1 MKLNFAL
8 AVLNAV
14 LLATAFYIAINEYK
28 LYSLKKRV
36 FAVNLKDSL
45 ISLTSKAIK
54 KESAQ
59 RLREKLRK
67 AGNPLGLTP
76 ETFIIA
82 KILLVIFAIFYTQVV
97 SMELTQKIAFIG
109 FAFYAPDLYVH
120 FSQQDREEAFR
131 NEMPVIVD
139 IFELGATA
147 DIPIRDVFL
156 MAAESAENRHV
167 KQEMS
172 RLAAEYFMTNDKE
185 MCLRRFAKNTG
196 IVESEILA
204 MSLLQGDKT
213 GKTINILSSLSSS
226 LYNTVTARLVRQDK
240 STDYKVL
247 FTIFFL
253 MASIVML
260 YMYPYFANLE
270 GRLKSIFSLI

>member
-1 MKLNFAL
+1 MNLYLNIIKSIAI
-8 AVLNAV
+8 AI
-14 LLATAFYIAINEYK
+14 LLYVAINEYR
-28 LYSLKKRV
+28 LYSLKKKL
-36 FAVNLKDSL
+36 FSVNLKDSL
-45 ISLTSKAIK
+45 VSLTGKVLK
-54 KESAQ
+54 KEKANRIRQ
-59 RLREKLRK
+59 KLRK
-67 AGNPLGLTP
+67 AGNPLGLIP
-76 ETFIIA
+76 ETFIIT
-82 KILLVIFAIFYTQVV
+82 KILLTIFAVFYTRAVD
-97 SMELTQKIAFIG
+97 MELTQRIAFIV
-109 FAFYAPDLYVH
+109 FAFFSLDLYVH
-120 FSQQDREEAFR
+120 FSQKDREEAFR

-253 MASIVML
+253 MTSIVML

-270 GRLKSIFSLI
+270 GGLKSIFSLI

>member
-1 MKLNFAL
+1 MNLYLNIIKSIAI
-8 AVLNAV
+8 AI
-14 LLATAFYIAINEYK
+14 LLYVAINEYR
-28 LYSLKKRV
+28 LYSLKKKL
-36 FAVNLKDSL
+36 FSVNLKDSL
-45 ISLTSKAIK
+45 VSLTGKVLK
-54 KESAQ
+54 KEKANRIRQ
-59 RLREKLRK
+59 KLRK
-67 AGNPLGLTP
+67 AGNPLGLIP
-76 ETFIIA
+76 ETFIIT
-82 KILLVIFAIFYTQVV
+82 KILLTIFAVFYTRAVD
-97 SMELTQKIAFIG
+97 MELTQRIAFIV
-109 FAFYAPDLYVH
+109 FAFFSLDLYVH
-120 FSQQDREEAFR
+120 FSQKDREEAFR

-270 GRLKSIFSLI
+270 GGLKSIFSLI